1 MRAFLSLEADM
12 KALSIRELK
21 NNPSAALRE
30 AQADDLVVVMN
41 RQQPQA
47 LLVDLARLGG
57 ADLAGVKF
65 ALAVALFRQG
75 QVSLGYAARVAGLS
89 VSDLIERFGRMG
101 IPIVTMDDRDLDHE
115 LTAIETWQRAPS
127 A

>member
-101 IPIVTMDDRDLDHE
+101 IPIVTVDDRDLDHE

>member
-1 MRAFLSLEADM
+1 M

-21 NNPSAALRE
+21 NNPSAALRD
-30 AQADDLVVVMN
+30 ARAGDLVVVMN

-47 LLVDLARLGG
+47 LLVDLECLDS
-57 ADLAGVKF
+57 ADLSGVKF

-89 VSDLIERFGRMG
+89 VSALVERLGRMG
-101 IPIVTMDDRDLDHE
+101 VPIVTVDERTLEHE
-115 LTAIETWQRAPS
+115 LS
-127 A
+127 ALH

>member
-1 MRAFLSLEADM
+1 M

-30 AQADDLVVVMN
+30 AQADGLVVVMN

-47 LLVDLARLGG
+47 LLVDLARVGG
-57 ADLAGVKF
+57 ADLPGVKF
-65 ALAVALFRQG
+65 ALAVALFREG

-89 VSDLIERFGRMG
+89 VSALIERLERMG
-101 IPIVTMDDRDLDHE
+101 IPIVTVDDRSLDHD
-115 LTAIETWQRAPS
+115 LSAVETWNRRSPS